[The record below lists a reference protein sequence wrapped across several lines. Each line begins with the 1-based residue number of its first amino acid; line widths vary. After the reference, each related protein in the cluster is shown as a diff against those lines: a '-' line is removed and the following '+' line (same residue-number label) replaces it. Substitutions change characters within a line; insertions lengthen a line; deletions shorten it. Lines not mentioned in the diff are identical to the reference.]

1 MEKLNKELHIL
12 EVRDLGYSI
21 SSIEELKNIDNKNK
35 DVIPI
40 ILRHLSQITDINHKE
55 FLVRCLGVK
64 EFNTASNPLINEF
77 KNSSNNI
84 YKWAIGNSL
93 SLILD
98 KSSLNDLLEIAT
110 DKKHGTARQM
120 IVDGL
125 GKFKDKKVI
134 PVLVGLLEDKDVQGH
149 ALSSLS
155 KFKDP
160 ELMTYIKPFVNH
172 EITWIR
178 NTAKRAILN
187 LEKLS
192 RE

>member
-1 MEKLNKELHIL
+1 MENLNKELLIS
-12 EVRDLGYSI
+12 EIRDLGYSI
-21 SSIEELKNIDNKNK
+21 STIEELKKIDNKNK

-40 ILRHLSQITDINHKE
+40 ILRHLSQITEFNHKE

-64 EFNTASNPLINEF
+64 GFNSASSPLINEF
-77 KNSSNNI
+77 KNSSNNT

-149 ALSSLS
+149 ALSALS
-155 KFKDP
+155 RFKDP
-160 ELMTYIKPFVNH
+160 ELIPYIKPFVNH
-172 EITWIR
+172 EITWVR
-178 NTAKRAILN
+178 NTAKRAIN
-187 LEKLS
+187 KLEKLS
-192 RE
+192 NE